1 MANRLMIGSV
11 IGSTAVA
18 ALISITVQAQS
29 ITDAQL
35 ATCAKIENP
44 LQRLVCFDQL
54 SAGRMPVVSQP
65 RGNAE
70 DDFGSENLR
79 SNETSADK
87 IYVEIVAKRK
97 DPQGYWVFDLS
108 NGQRW
113 RQTES
118 ATFQFSDSAEYYIER
133 GILNSYFLGRTDLN
147 RRLRII
153 RVN

>member
-1 MANRLMIGSV
+1 MANRVMISSV
-11 IGSTAVA
+11 IGSTAIA
-18 ALISITVQAQS
+18 ALISVTVQAQS
-29 ITDAQL
+29 VTDAQL
-35 ATCAKIENP
+35 SACAKIENP

-54 SAGRMPVVSQP
+54 SAGEMPVVNQQRSSV
-65 RGNAE
+65 E
-70 DDFGSENLR
+70 DDFGSESLR
-79 SNETSADK
+79 SNDSNADK

-97 DPQGYWVFDLS
+97 DPQGYWIIDLS

-147 RRLRII
+147 RRLRVI
-153 RVN
+153 RVD